1 MSLSLCYQ
9 TNGKSLILLITK
21 NYIMKPN
28 SKEVRLCVQKHI
40 LECVTTSE
48 GEQFATLQEVKEYV
62 LNRFNSEYNGDYEKR
77 NYPKIQERFKNYLL
91 GMPFDF
97 TTWNDEIVQILN
109 SWGLYKENATIK
121 QSANLYYYLIFSEVF
136 K

>member
-1 MSLSLCYQ
+1 
-9 TNGKSLILLITK
+9 
-21 NYIMKPN
+21 MKPN